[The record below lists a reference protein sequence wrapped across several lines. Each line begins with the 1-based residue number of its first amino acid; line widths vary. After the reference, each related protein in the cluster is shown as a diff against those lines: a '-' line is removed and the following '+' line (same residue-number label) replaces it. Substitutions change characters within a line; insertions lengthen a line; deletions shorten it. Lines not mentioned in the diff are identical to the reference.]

1 MKKILSLILVL
12 ILCTSLMAL
21 TVSAAG
27 SGSLSASVDNA
38 KVAAGETVT
47 VTVKLNS
54 NSGIAYLK
62 LTPSSTATRTSFTG
76 SGLPWTI
83 GSSAVFYDITNNTYT
98 GSILTLTY
106 TAPDAPGTYSVN
118 FTVQAWDENEEAV
131 SFNAPSTSFEVVC
144 DHNYVKDDA
153 ASSDPTCGKDG
164 KLVEVCSKCG
174 DTKETTIPA
183 TGKHNYVKD
192 DATSSDATCGKDGKL
207 VEKCSACGDTK
218 ETTIPATG
226 KHNYVKDDAASTD
239 ATCGKDGKLVE
250 KCSVCGDTKE
260 TTIPATGK
268 HTYTYTD
275 LKDGKNHKVECSV
288 CGHEDTE
295 GHTWGPWKT
304 TVEPDEANKK
314 DGEKQR
320 ECEYCDAHETKKIPW
335 DLDDVS
341 DTGDITSQVVMTGAV
356 VLVVMMGAVA
366 LVFKRKIAK

>member
-183 TGKHNYVKD
+183 TGKH
-192 DATSSDATCGKDGKL
+192 
-207 VEKCSACGDTK
+207 
-218 ETTIPATG
+218 
-226 KHNYVKDDAASTD
+226 
-239 ATCGKDGKLVE
+239 
-250 KCSVCGDTKE
+250 
-260 TTIPATGK
+260 
-268 HTYTYTD
+268 TYTYTD

-320 ECEYCDAHETKKIPW
+320 ECEYCDAHETRKIPW

>member
-183 TGKHNYVKD
+183 TGKH
-192 DATSSDATCGKDGKL
+192 
-207 VEKCSACGDTK
+207 
-218 ETTIPATG
+218 
-226 KHNYVKDDAASTD
+226 
-239 ATCGKDGKLVE
+239 
-250 KCSVCGDTKE
+250 
-260 TTIPATGK
+260 
-268 HTYTYTD
+268 TYTYTD

-304 TVEPDEANKK
+304 TVEPDEAKKK

-320 ECEYCDAHETKKIPW
+320 ECEYCDAHETEKIPW

>member
-1 MKKILSLILVL
+1 MKKVLSILLVL
-12 ILCTSLMAL
+12 VLCTSLMAL

-27 SGSLSASVDNA
+27 NASLKATNAEVAVGGGTATIEVSLSSNPGVMAMQIVPSVPAGFSISMSGTGMGGGVWTTGKNAFWDNDSDSTYTG
-38 KVAAGETVT
+38 KILTVT
-47 VTVKLNS
+47 VTVDASVDAGEYKITFS
-54 NSGIAYLK
+54 
-62 LTPSSTATRTSFTG
+62 G
-76 SGLPWTI
+76 SG
-83 GSSAVFYDITNNTYT
+83 SNYD
-98 GSILTLTY
+98 
-106 TAPDAPGTYSVN
+106 
-118 FTVQAWDENEEAV
+118 EEDV
-131 SFNAPSTSFEVVC
+131 SFSGASATIKVVC
-144 DHNYVKDDA
+144 DHSWGAWTETKPA
-153 ASSDPTCGKDG
+153 TCGEDG
-164 KLVEVCSKCG
+164 EETRTCSKCG
-174 DTKETTIPA
+174 ETETKPIPA

-192 DATSSDATCGKDGKL
+192 DATSS
-207 VEKCSACGDTK
+207 
-218 ETTIPATG
+218 
-226 KHNYVKDDAASTD
+226 D

>member
-164 KLVEVCSKCG
+164 KLVEICSK
-174 DTKETTIPA
+174 
-183 TGKHNYVKD
+183 
-192 DATSSDATCGKDGKL
+192 
-207 VEKCSACGDTK
+207 
-218 ETTIPATG
+218 
-226 KHNYVKDDAASTD
+226 
-239 ATCGKDGKLVE
+239 
-250 KCSVCGDTKE
+250 CGDTKE

>member
-183 TGKHNYVKD
+183 TGKH
-192 DATSSDATCGKDGKL
+192 
-207 VEKCSACGDTK
+207 
-218 ETTIPATG
+218 
-226 KHNYVKDDAASTD
+226 
-239 ATCGKDGKLVE
+239 
-250 KCSVCGDTKE
+250 
-260 TTIPATGK
+260 
-268 HTYTYTD
+268 TYTYTD

>member
-27 SGSLSASVDNA
+27 SGSLSASVDKA

-118 FTVQAWDENEEAV
+118 FTVQAWDENEDAV

-153 ASSDPTCGKDG
+153 ASS
-164 KLVEVCSKCG
+164 
-174 DTKETTIPA
+174 
-183 TGKHNYVKD
+183 
-192 DATSSDATCGKDGKL
+192 
-207 VEKCSACGDTK
+207 
-218 ETTIPATG
+218 
-226 KHNYVKDDAASTD
+226 D

>member
-164 KLVEVCSKCG
+164 KLVEVCSM
-174 DTKETTIPA
+174 
-183 TGKHNYVKD
+183 
-192 DATSSDATCGKDGKL
+192 
-207 VEKCSACGDTK
+207 
-218 ETTIPATG
+218 
-226 KHNYVKDDAASTD
+226 
-239 ATCGKDGKLVE
+239 
-250 KCSVCGDTKE
+250 CGDTKE

>member
-183 TGKHNYVKD
+183 TR
-192 DATSSDATCGKDGKL
+192 
-207 VEKCSACGDTK
+207 
-218 ETTIPATG
+218 

-314 DGEKQR
+314 DGEMQR
-320 ECEYCDAHETKKIPW
+320 ECEYCDAHDTKKIPW

>member
-153 ASSDPTCGKDG
+153 ASSD
-164 KLVEVCSKCG
+164 
-174 DTKETTIPA
+174 
-183 TGKHNYVKD
+183 
-192 DATSSDATCGKDGKL
+192 
-207 VEKCSACGDTK
+207 
-218 ETTIPATG
+218 
-226 KHNYVKDDAASTD
+226 

-304 TVEPDEANKK
+304 TVEPDEAKKK

>member
-12 ILCTSLMAL
+12 ILCTRLMAL

-153 ASSDPTCGKDG
+153 ASSD
-164 KLVEVCSKCG
+164 
-174 DTKETTIPA
+174 
-183 TGKHNYVKD
+183 
-192 DATSSDATCGKDGKL
+192 ATCGKDGKL
-207 VEKCSACGDTK
+207 VD
-218 ETTIPATG
+218 
-226 KHNYVKDDAASTD
+226 
-239 ATCGKDGKLVE
+239 
-250 KCSVCGDTKE
+250 
-260 TTIPATGK
+260 
-268 HTYTYTD
+268 
-275 LKDGKNHKVECSV
+275 
-288 CGHEDTE
+288 
-295 GHTWGPWKT
+295 
-304 TVEPDEANKK
+304 
-314 DGEKQR
+314 
-320 ECEYCDAHETKKIPW
+320 
-335 DLDDVS
+335 
-341 DTGDITSQVVMTGAV
+341 
-356 VLVVMMGAVA
+356 
-366 LVFKRKIAK
+366 

>member
-153 ASSDPTCGKDG
+153 ASSD
-164 KLVEVCSKCG
+164 
-174 DTKETTIPA
+174 
-183 TGKHNYVKD
+183 
-192 DATSSDATCGKDGKL
+192 
-207 VEKCSACGDTK
+207 
-218 ETTIPATG
+218 
-226 KHNYVKDDAASTD
+226 

>member
-183 TGKHNYVKD
+183 TGKH
-192 DATSSDATCGKDGKL
+192 
-207 VEKCSACGDTK
+207 
-218 ETTIPATG
+218 
-226 KHNYVKDDAASTD
+226 
-239 ATCGKDGKLVE
+239 
-250 KCSVCGDTKE
+250 
-260 TTIPATGK
+260 
-268 HTYTYTD
+268 TYTYTD

-320 ECEYCDAHETKKIPW
+320 ECEYCDAHETKKIDW